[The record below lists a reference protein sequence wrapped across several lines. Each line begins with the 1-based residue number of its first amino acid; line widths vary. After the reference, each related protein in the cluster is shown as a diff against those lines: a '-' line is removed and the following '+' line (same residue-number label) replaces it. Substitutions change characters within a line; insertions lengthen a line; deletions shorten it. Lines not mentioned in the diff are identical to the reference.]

1 MPNHSF
7 YDYFYHLDACRD
19 GLIFLQENPADSLG
33 ELFQH
38 MNRESDEQLD
48 FVVWALDEAASKI
61 KRSES
66 VGMEVRRLT
75 NLYVRTVYAKI
86 EDAPE
91 EDTNQDTKDTLL
103 GKLQGWIDPE
113 ICDTA
118 DYVCKCRAALEGVTP
133 WSEGCSAVY
142 SALHELSNE
151 FDRVWNLVMDW
162 IDENDPIETEEEEE
176 EQDGRVVQVL
186 EELGACNESKD
197 YFRAYDDID
206 EAYEELVNNPGDPQ
220 TGWWFWIVQEVCEES
235 GAEGAFRLRCILQ
248 DLQELNAETSED
260 VHVAFEIGKMIGE
273 LRATSKMNSTL
284 GRDFYDLH
292 DDFDDVSSVMS
303 AHKKYLIEMW
313 EAFARS
319 KGL

>member
-7 YDYFYHLDACRD
+7 YDYFYHLDACQD
-19 GLIFLQENPADSLG
+19 GLIFLQENPANSLG
-33 ELFQH
+33 KLFQH
-38 MNRESDEQLD
+38 MDQESDEQLD
-48 FVVWALDEAASKI
+48 FVGWALDEAASKI
-61 KRSES
+61 KRSET

-75 NLYVRTVYAKI
+75 NLYVRTVYDKI
-86 EDAPE
+86 KGASE
-91 EDTNQDTKDTLL
+91 EEIDQDTKARLL
-103 GKLQGWIDPE
+103 EKLEGWIDQE

-118 DYVCKCRAALEGVTP
+118 DYVYKCRDAMGYVTSWP
-133 WSEGCSAVY
+133 EGCVAVY

-176 EQDGRVVQVL
+176 VQDGRVVQVL
-186 EELGACNESKD
+186 EELGACTESKN
-197 YFRAYDDID
+197 YFRGYDDID

-220 TGWWFWIVQEVCEES
+220 TGWWFWIVQEVCKES